1 MSWVERRNLTLLEPV
16 FLTWWLQPHHLDFWH
31 CAFYLL
37 ANLVISHCLH
47 VLAINKT
54 RDENP
59 ESKSWLNYI
68 YDDTLISIL
77 RQHQCV
83 VPDSGL
89 LYVVRRVIFALKK
102 DPYTNVLCLY
112 FIWVMEK
119 IWGKSHIAETFLS
132 LFLHSAFCPSYSSD
146 QTIRVAVYIYAVLFF
161 ILQPGQRMAKFPR
174 CSCG

>member
-1 MSWVERRNLTLLEPV
+1 MGGKKKFNPVGASFSYLMTPTPSFGLLTL
-16 FLTWWLQPHHLDFWH
+16 F
-31 CAFYLL
+31 FYLP

-68 YDDTLISIL
+68 YDDTLISTL

-102 DPYTNVLCLY
+102 DPYTSVLCLY
-112 FIWVMEK
+112 FE
-119 IWGKSHIAETFLS
+119 
-132 LFLHSAFCPSYSSD
+132 
-146 QTIRVAVYIYAVLFF
+146 
-161 ILQPGQRMAKFPR
+161 
-174 CSCG
+174 